1 MVPAPCWT
9 RAAAQG
15 GVTRSSS
22 KAPQTTD
29 DRQHSPSPPLLPLLQ
44 SPRSSRSEIKRAYYN
59 IMKDCHPDLSG
70 DEESTEFCTL
80 LNEIY
85 EVKPAAAAA
94 AALVQGVDNQQQRS
108 LQLLQAVPKHT
119 Q

>member
-1 MVPAPCWT
+1 
-9 RAAAQG
+9 
-15 GVTRSSS
+15 
-22 KAPQTTD
+22 
-29 DRQHSPSPPLLPLLQ
+29 LLPLLQ
-44 SPRSSRSEIKRAYYN
+44 SPRSIRSEIKRAYYN